1 MIFVTFV
8 TLLFRR
14 TSASISYSL
23 KDIFEQVTSVT
34 NVTKITKVTKVT
46 HFFKDKKRE
55 VAYLQIRC
63 TPFCYLDHTKPLS
76 KTPIFEQKL
85 RNLLRFSGNSCS
97 SRQGSTTR
105 VVTKTSKDVS
115 HPMMTHSFPRTVN

>member
-14 TSASISYSL
+14 TSASISNSL

-76 KTPIFEQKL
+76 KTPIFVQKL

-97 SRQGSTTR
+97 STPEVDDPGRYKNFLGKDPWPPVAETR
-105 VVTKTSKDVS
+105 K
-115 HPMMTHSFPRTVN
+115 